1 MSSDDARAAVPSVSP
16 ERQHV
21 LVGDG
26 MEPIIGKSREKSDGD
41 QEKMGKLRLRT
52 FSTKENREA
61 MAMLGYL
68 ADAQGLRRV
77 YVGGRDQLL
86 AAIEQIHSIPAH
98 GRGLLFRHG
107 TSIPLNMANV
117 SLAAVVDFCLFAPKL
132 SSFFSFF
139 FPFLF
144 LLLLLLLLFCLFLLS
159 CV

>member
-1 MSSDDARAAVPSVSP
+1 MSSDDARAAVPSVSS

-21 LVGDG
+21 LAGDG
-26 MEPIIGKSREKSDGD
+26 MEPIIGKSRSDGD
-41 QEKMGKLRLRT
+41 QEKMGKLRLHT
-52 FSTKENREA
+52 FSTKENKEA

-98 GRGLLFRHG
+98 CRGLLFRHG

-117 SLAAVVDFCLFAPKL
+117 PLAAVVDFCLFAPK
-132 SSFFSFF
+132 
-139 FPFLF
+139 
-144 LLLLLLLLFCLFLLS
+144 
-159 CV
+159 